1 MYIQLIDQSNIK
13 LYDMVKKMGGTL
25 LARKVDCVVVHYDK
39 DVPTFEESDVWG
51 GSRQCSIPKFT
62 NTQKFENKN
71 YKIKDIEWVDYNIND
86 SDDWEK
92 IKNVLVNKGG
102 LLLQADAGCGKTYVA
117 KMIANTLENVKKIAP
132 TNKAAL
138 NLKGSTIHKFLNMD
152 IDGNVSTAKLNIK

>member
-1 MYIQLIDQSNIK
+1 MMSGMLAKTKCTTGKYHINNDINQIFAFIREYPDMRPIITQIPNTEHYLYGAERELVMTQNNLGMYLQLIDQSNIK

-92 IKNVLVNKGG
+92 IKM
-102 LLLQADAGCGKTYVA
+102 Y
-117 KMIANTLENVKKIAP
+117 
-132 TNKAAL
+132 
-138 NLKGSTIHKFLNMD
+138 
-152 IDGNVSTAKLNIK
+152 